1 MDFKAE
7 EAIKIAQSLSFPRAV
22 GSHGEERA
30 ASFIERKL
38 IDSGYFPQREEFSI
52 PLAPWAMMKGFV
64 FSAMLIAIVA
74 RGLSTF
80 SPIPSGIF
88 MLLIVIFL
96 AFYNSFWLKFAGS
109 EFPWRWLIGQKKKED
124 LPVSQNIVAS
134 LPASQKAEHYLYLI
148 AHYDSKNQS
157 LSLLLRAF
165 FLLLSGCASLWLVLI
180 YLWAS
185 RETLNYFPS
194 WEVDL
199 PLVLALLGMMNLLLL
214 KTDNRSPGGLDN
226 AGSLGVLLHLAEVLK
241 RNRPLHSEIIFLF
254 SGAEELGLQGAFAY
268 LQKHWREIK
277 KKKSYFLNLDCV
289 GIKGKTKIFSKKGFL
304 AVGKESSFVSRLKE
318 IGKPFKIGVR
328 SFSFG
333 FLMDHHALMEK
344 GYQAV
349 TLACPSKKILKV
361 HTADDTAAL
370 LEKEGIEEV
379 GTFIGGWIES
389 WEKGRHEGK
398 KH

>member
-1 MDFKAE
+1 VVFNAE
-7 EAIKIAQSLSFPRAV
+7 EAIKIAQSLSFPRLV

-30 ASFIERKL
+30 ASFIERRL

-52 PLAPWAMMKGFV
+52 PLAPWTMMKAFV
-64 FSAMLIAIVA
+64 FSAMVIAIGA
-74 RGLSTF
+74 RGLSAF

-88 MLLIVIFL
+88 MFLIPVSL
-96 AFYNSFWLKFAGS
+96 AFYPSLWLKFAGS
-109 EFPWRWLIGQKKKED
+109 DFFLRCLNLRRKKES
-124 LPVSQNIVAS
+124 LPVSQNIIAS

-157 LSLLLRAF
+157 LSLMSRAF
-165 FLLLSGCASLWLVLI
+165 FLLLSGLASLWLSFL

-185 RETLNYFPS
+185 KETLSYFPS
-194 WEVDL
+194 WEADF
-199 PLVLALLGMMNLLLL
+199 PLALALGGMMNLLLM
-214 KTDNRSPGGLDN
+214 KTGNRSPGGLDN
-226 AGSLGVLLHLAEVLK
+226 AGSLGVVLHMAEVLK
-241 RNRPLHSEIIFLF
+241 RNQPFHSEIIFLF

-268 LQKHWREIK
+268 LQKHGKEIK
-277 KKKSYFLNLDCV
+277 KEKTYFLNLDCV
-289 GIKGKTKIFSKKGFL
+289 GIKGRTKIFPGKGVW
-304 AVGKESSFVSRLKE
+304 AVGKEPSLVTRLKE

-333 FLMDHHALMEK
+333 FLMDHHALTEK

-370 LEKEGIEEV
+370 LEKEGIEEI
-379 GTFIGGWIES
+379 GRFIGAWIKS
-389 WEKGRHEGK
+389 WEKGRE
-398 KH
+398 